1 MFKKQSFLVL
11 TYGGVHLIKKE
22 KVMEFN
28 QNQVNGIEHFKGPC
42 QVLAGPGSGKTLT
55 IVNRIHNLIY
65 NRRINPEEILVI
77 TFTKSAALEMEQ
89 RFLKLVGSKNSP
101 VTFGTFH
108 GIFYGIL
115 RNTYRFNHSNIFS
128 EREKY
133 KLLEEIVRNRGI
145 ETFDDEDFI
154 KDLIADISRIK
165 NNKLDLEDFIPKTI
179 SGALFRKIFNDY
191 EELRR
196 NAKKIDFD
204 DMLVL
209 CYDLLV
215 SRQQVLKEWQIRF
228 KYILVDEFQDIN
240 KIQYDVL
247 MLLAK
252 PEDNL
257 FVVGDDDQSIYGFRG
272 ASYKL
277 LFQFQE
283 DFPQCKQIVLNEN
296 YRSTK
301 NIITKATKL
310 IKQNR
315 YRYPK
320 EIITR
325 NQKGQ
330 TVHIQETRNPS
341 DESEHIIEKIR
352 KRLELGIELS
362 DICILYRTH
371 RETKSL
377 VEKLVLYNIPFQT
390 NDKIHNI
397 YDNFIAKDIKAYFKI
412 ALGIGA
418 RQDFLQ
424 VMNRPL
430 RYLGRESLPAD
441 SSFNSSAVNFEE
453 MKNFYCDKEWML
465 DKIDIFQW
473 DLKMLE
479 TMSPYAGI
487 QYIKKKIGYDD
498 FLVDY
503 GEKHRLKI
511 EGLMEQLA
519 EIEESSRN
527 HLSIKKWLD
536 YITKHEE
543 AIKEKEKNKGKYLG
557 HEKDNTRQGNLN
569 SVIDNKGDFQGK
581 QSMERGVQLM
591 TMHGAKGL
599 EFNTVFVIGV
609 NEGTIPYIRNM
620 EKNLEEERR
629 LFYVAITRAKECLT
643 ITYTK
648 EKSGSDR
655 SPSRFI
661 EELLS

>member
-1 MFKKQSFLVL
+1 MK
-11 TYGGVHLIKKE
+11 
-22 KVMEFN
+22 FN
-28 QNQVNGIEHFKGPC
+28 QNQVDGIEHDKGPC

-55 IVNRIHNLIY
+55 IVNRIHHLIY

-89 RFLKLVGSKNSP
+89 RFLKLVGSKSSS

-115 RNTYRFNHSNIFS
+115 RNTYRFNHSNIFT

-133 KLLEEIVRNRGI
+133 KLLEEIVSNRGI
-145 ETFDDEDFI
+145 ESFDDEDFI

-165 NNKLDLEDFIPKTI
+165 NNKLEVEDFVPKTI
-179 SGALFRKIFNDY
+179 SGALFRDIYSDY

-209 CYDLLV
+209 CYELLV
-215 SRQQVLKEWQIRF
+215 SREQVLKEWQNQF

-247 MLLAK
+247 MLLTK
-252 PEDNL
+252 PENNL

-277 LFQFQE
+277 LFKFQE
-283 DFPQCKQIVLNEN
+283 DFPGCKQIVLSEN

-310 IKQNR
+310 IKENR

-320 EIITR
+320 EITTR

-330 TVHIQETRNPS
+330 AVHIQETRNPS
-341 DESEHIIEKIR
+341 DESEYIIERIKGG
-352 KRLELGIELS
+352 LESKVPLD

-377 VEKLVLYNIPFQT
+377 VEKLMLHKIPFQT

-412 ALGIGA
+412 ALGIGV

-424 VMNRPL
+424 IMNRPL
-430 RYLGRESLPAD
+430 RYLGRESLSVN
-441 SSFNSSAVNFEE
+441 SSFNSLKVNFEE
-453 MKNFYCDKEWML
+453 MRNFYCDKEWML
-465 DKIDIFQW
+465 DKIDLFQQ
-473 DLKMLE
+473 DLQMIE
-479 TMSPYAGI
+479 NMSPYAGI

-503 GEKHRLKI
+503 GEKHHLKV

-519 EIEESSRN
+519 EIEESSRS

-536 YITKHEE
+536 YITKQEA
-543 AIKEKEKNKGKYLG
+543 AIKEKEKSRRKGPG
-557 HEKDNTRQGNLN
+557 HGKEKSWQGL
-569 SVIDNKGDFQGK
+569 
-581 QSMERGVQLM
+581 EEGVQLM
-591 TMHGAKGL
+591 TIHGAKGL
-599 EFNTVFVIGV
+599 EFNTIFVMGV
-609 NEGTIPYIRNM
+609 NEGTLPYIRNM

-629 LFYVAITRAKECLT
+629 LFYVAMTRAKERLI

-648 EKSGSDR
+648 EKNGSDR

>member
-1 MFKKQSFLVL
+1 MK
-11 TYGGVHLIKKE
+11 
-22 KVMEFN
+22 FN
-28 QNQVNGIEHFKGPC
+28 QNQVNGIEHFEGPC

-55 IVNRIHNLIY
+55 IVNRIHHLIY

-89 RFLKLVGSKNSP
+89 RFLKLVGSKSSS

-115 RNTYRFNHSNIFS
+115 RNTYRFNHSNIFT

-154 KDLIADISRIK
+154 KDIIADISRIK
-165 NNKLDLEDFIPKTI
+165 NNKLDLEDFVPKTI
-179 SGALFRKIFNDY
+179 SGDLFRKIYNDY

-196 NAKKIDFD
+196 NVKKIDFD

-215 SRQQVLKEWQIRF
+215 SRQQVLKEWQDRF
-228 KYILVDEFQDIN
+228 KYILIDEFQDIN
-240 KIQYDVL
+240 RIQYDVL

-252 PEDNL
+252 PENNL

-283 DFPQCKQIVLNEN
+283 DFPQCKQIVLGEN

-310 IKQNR
+310 IKQNK

-320 EIITR
+320 EITTR

-330 TVHIQETRNPS
+330 AVHIQETRNPS
-341 DESEHIIEKIR
+341 DESEYIVENIKGRMES
-352 KRLELGIELS
+352 GIVLN

-371 RETKSL
+371 IETKSL
-377 VEKLVLYNIPFQT
+377 VEKLMLHHIPFQT

-397 YDNFIAKDIKAYFKI
+397 YDNFIAKDMKAYFKV
-412 ALGIGA
+412 ALGIGT

-424 VMNRPL
+424 IMNRPL
-430 RYLGRESLPAD
+430 RYLGRESLPVNP
-441 SSFNSSAVNFEE
+441 SFNPLGVNFEE
-453 MKNFYCDKEWML
+453 MRKYYCDKEWML

-498 FLVDY
+498 FLKDY
-503 GEKHRLKI
+503 GEKQWLKV
-511 EGLMEQLA
+511 ESLKEQLA

-527 HLSIKKWLD
+527 YLSIKKWLD
-536 YITKHEE
+536 DITKHEE
-543 AIKEKEKNKGKYLG
+543 EIKKKEKNRGKFPGYGKDTVKGVDFVG
-557 HEKDNTRQGNLN
+557 ISENR
-569 SVIDNKGDFQGK
+569 GDFQAG
-581 QSMERGVQLM
+581 QSVEKGVQLM

-599 EFNTVFVIGV
+599 EFNTVFVMGV

-629 LFYVAITRAKECLT
+629 LFYVAMTRAKERLM

-648 EKSGSDR
+648 EKNGSDR

-661 EELLS
+661 EELL

>member
-1 MFKKQSFLVL
+1 MK
-11 TYGGVHLIKKE
+11 YNE
-22 KVMEFN
+22 
-28 QNQVNGIEHFKGPC
+28 NQVSGIEHFNGPC

-65 NRRINPEEILVI
+65 NRRVNPEEILVI

-89 RFLKLVGSKNSP
+89 RFLKLVGREESS

-115 RNTYRFNHSNIFS
+115 RNTYRFNHSNIFT

-133 KLLEEIVRNRGI
+133 KLLEEIVSNREI
-145 ETFDDEDFI
+145 ELFGDEDFI
-154 KDLIADISRIK
+154 KDLIADIGVIK
-165 NNKLDLEDFIPKTI
+165 NNKLDLGDFVPKTI
-179 SGALFRKIFNDY
+179 SRELFRKIFNDY

-196 NAKKIDFD
+196 NARKIDFD

-209 CYDLLV
+209 CYELLV
-215 SRQQVLKEWQIRF
+215 SKEQVLKEWQDRY

-301 NIITKATKL
+301 NIIIKGTKL
-310 IKQNR
+310 INHNR

-320 EIITR
+320 EITTK

-330 TVHIQETRNPS
+330 NVSIQETKNPS
-341 DESEHIIEKIR
+341 DESEHIIENMK
-352 KRLELGIELS
+352 KRIELGVGFNEVG
-362 DICILYRTH
+362 ILYRTH
-371 RETKSL
+371 KETKTL
-377 VEKLVLYNIPFQT
+377 IEKLLFHNIPFQT

-397 YDNFIAKDIKAYFKI
+397 YDNFIAKDIKAYFKV
-412 ALGIGA
+412 AIGSGN

-424 VMNRPL
+424 IMNRPL
-430 RYLGRESLPAD
+430 RYLGRDSLGLNFGSVD
-441 SSFNSSAVNFEE
+441 LGVDFEE
-453 MKNFYCDKEWML
+453 MRKFYCDKEWML
-465 DKIDIFQW
+465 DKIDIFQQ
-473 DLKMLE
+473 DLKMIRAL
-479 TMSPYAGI
+479 SPYAGI
-487 QYIKKKIGYDD
+487 QYIKKKIGYDE
-498 FLVDY
+498 FLGNY
-503 GEKHRLKI
+503 AKEHHANFEELK
-511 EGLMEQLA
+511 EQIAL
-519 EIEESSRN
+519 IEESSRG
-527 HLSIKKWLD
+527 HLSISKWLN
-536 YITKHEE
+536 YTKEQE
-543 AIKEKEKNKGKYLG
+543 RAIKVKEDK
-557 HEKDNTRQGNLN
+557 
-569 SVIDNKGDFQGK
+569 K
-581 QSMERGVQLM
+581 QKKEEGVHLM
-591 TMHGAKGL
+591 TIHGSKGL
-599 EFNTVFVIGV
+599 EFNTVFVMGV
-609 NEGTIPYIRNM
+609 NEGTIPYRKNM

-629 LFYVAITRAKECLT
+629 LFYVAMTRAKESLY

-648 EKSGSDR
+648 EKNGSYC

-661 EELLS
+661 DELLR

>member
-1 MFKKQSFLVL
+1 MR
-11 TYGGVHLIKKE
+11 
-22 KVMEFN
+22 FN
-28 QNQVNGIEHFKGPC
+28 QNQVNGIEHFEGPC

-89 RFLKLVGSKNSP
+89 RFLKLVGSKSSS

-115 RNTYRFNHSNIFS
+115 RNTYRFNHSNIFT

-133 KLLEEIVRNRGI
+133 KLLEEIVSNLGI

-154 KDLIADISRIK
+154 KDIIADISRIK
-165 NNKLDLEDFIPKTI
+165 NNKLDLKDFVPKTI
-179 SGALFRKIFNDY
+179 SGDLFRRIFNDY

-209 CYDLLV
+209 CYELLI
-215 SRQQVLKEWQIRF
+215 SREQVLEEWQGRY

-252 PEDNL
+252 PEKNL

-283 DFPQCKQIVLNEN
+283 DFPHCKQIVLNEN
-296 YRSTK
+296 YRSSK
-301 NIITKATKL
+301 HIITKATKL

-330 TVHIQETRNPS
+330 AVHIRETRNPS
-341 DESEHIIEKIR
+341 DESEYIVENI
-352 KRLELGIELS
+352 KRRMELGVALN

-377 VEKLVLYNIPFQT
+377 VEKLMLHHIPFQT
-390 NDKIHNI
+390 KDKIHNI

-412 ALGIGA
+412 ALGIGT

-424 VMNRPL
+424 IMNRPL
-430 RYLGRESLPAD
+430 RYLGRESLSGN
-441 SSFNSSAVNFEE
+441 SSFSSLRINFEE
-453 MKNFYCDKEWML
+453 MRNFYCEKEWML
-465 DKIDIFQW
+465 DKIDILQY

-503 GEKHRLKI
+503 GEKHHLKV
-511 EGLMEQLA
+511 EDLMEQLA

-527 HLSIKKWLD
+527 HLSINKWLD
-536 YITKHEE
+536 SITKHEE
-543 AIKEKEKNKGKYLG
+543 EIKKKEKNKGKTRDHG
-557 HEKDNTRQGNLN
+557 RDNGRQGN
-569 SVIDNKGDFQGK
+569 VTCVGDDRGDFQGK
-581 QSMERGVQLM
+581 QSLEGGVQLM

-599 EFNTVFVIGV
+599 EFNTVFVMGV

-629 LFYVAITRAKECLT
+629 LFYVAMTRAKEYLT

-648 EKSGSDR
+648 EKNGSDR

-661 EELLS
+661 EELL

>member
-1 MFKKQSFLVL
+1 MK
-11 TYGGVHLIKKE
+11 
-22 KVMEFN
+22 FN
-28 QNQVNGIEHFKGPC
+28 QNQVNGIEHFEGPC

-65 NRRINPEEILVI
+65 NRRINPEDILVI

-89 RFLKLVGSKNSP
+89 RFLKLVGSKSSP

-133 KLLEEIVRNRGI
+133 KLLEEIVRHRGM

-154 KDLIADISRIK
+154 KDIIADISKIK
-165 NNKLDLEDFIPKTI
+165 NNKLDLEDFVPKTI
-179 SGALFRKIFNDY
+179 SGDLFKKIYYDY

-215 SRQQVLKEWQIRF
+215 SRQQVLKEWQSRF
-228 KYILVDEFQDIN
+228 KYILIDEFQDIN

-252 PEDNL
+252 PENNL

-272 ASYKL
+272 ASYEL

-310 IKQNR
+310 IKKNK

-320 EIITR
+320 EITTK

-330 TVHIQETRNPS
+330 AVHIQETRSPS
-341 DESEHIIEKIR
+341 DESEYIIENIKGR
-352 KRLELGIELS
+352 MESGIVLN

-371 RETKSL
+371 TETKSL
-377 VEKLVLYNIPFQT
+377 VEKLMLHHIPFQT

-412 ALGIGA
+412 ALGIGT

-424 VMNRPL
+424 IMNRPL
-430 RYLGRESLPAD
+430 RYLGRDSLPVN
-441 SSFNSSAVNFEE
+441 SSFSSLTANFEE
-453 MKNFYCDKEWML
+453 MRSFYCDKEWML
-465 DKIDIFQW
+465 DKIDVFQW

-503 GEKHRLKI
+503 GEKQRLKV
-511 EGLMEQLA
+511 ESLKEQMA

-536 YITKHEE
+536 DITKHEE
-543 AIKEKEKNKGKYLG
+543 EIKKKEKSKGKFSSYG
-557 HEKDNTRQGNLN
+557 KD
-569 SVIDNKGDFQGK
+569 SVKEVDLVGVSNHRGDFQTG
-581 QSMERGVQLM
+581 QSVERGVQLM

-599 EFNTVFVIGV
+599 EFNTVFVMGV

-629 LFYVAITRAKECLT
+629 LFYVAMTRAKERLM

-648 EKSGSDR
+648 EKNGSDR

-661 EELLS
+661 EELL